1 MDSGQ
6 AVESRRGHATRMPKD
21 ELEAA
26 ALVLIRHLLAHS
38 QSAAPETSPAVEPWL
53 TLEAA
58 AQHASVSEDTLREWI
73 SSGLLPVGRVKRVV
87 RVRRSD
93 IDELLTGRNG
103 SNAENEDNAGPAGR
117 DGYSDASRAILTKL
131 RAKPTARR

>member
-1 MDSGQ
+1 MDSGHS
-6 AVESRRGHATRMPKD
+6 VESRKGHTTRLSKD

-26 ALVLIRHLLAHS
+26 ALVLIRHLLSHS
-38 QSAAPETSPAVEPWL
+38 QSASPESSPAVEPWL

-73 SSGLLPVGRVKRVV
+73 ASGLLPVGRVKRVI

-93 IDELLTGRNG
+93 IDDLLTGRNG
-103 SNAENEDNAGPAGR
+103 SNAEGGDNAVPGVR
-117 DGYSDASRAILTKL
+117 DGYSDTSRAILTKL
-131 RAKPTARR
+131 KAKPSARR